1 MNPANRLRLVRQ
13 AAGLTQVEVAAAWGR
28 TQPQV
33 TRVENA
39 NIDSLRIG
47 TVRSYLEAVGSTL
60 MLRAEPGTNRA
71 GPDSVDLQGESTDI
85 GPAAY

>member
-1 MNPANRLRLVRQ
+1 M
-13 AAGLTQVEVAAAWGR
+13 EVAAAWGR

-71 GPDSVDLQGESTDI
+71 GPDSVDLQGETPTSAQPRIEARSQPTRPRV
-85 GPAAY
+85 G